1 MSKGCIFVGGV
12 HGSGKTE
19 LCKKIQEKIDC
30 VYLSASQ
37 LLKWSKKEKIVENV
51 QENQGILKELL
62 KKEMQDDKLYL
73 IDGHFA
79 LWNKE
84 YKCEKVPLTFFEDL
98 NIKCNLL
105 VVENGDV
112 IGQRLCNRN
121 GINVSPEII
130 ESISSLEKKHS
141 KFIAEK
147 LGVKF
152 FQVNT
157 SNKNQVNRLINQME
171 QVCQVQ
177 KINIRE
183 RI

>member
-37 LLKWSKKEKIVENV
+37 LLKWSKKEKTVENV
-51 QENQGILKELL
+51 QENQRILKEHL

-84 YKCEKVPLTFFEDL
+84 YKCEKVPLAFFENL
-98 NIKCNLL
+98 NIKCILL
-105 VVENGDV
+105 VVENEDV
-112 IGQRLCNRN
+112 IEKRLFLRN
-121 GINVSPEII
+121 EINVLSENIV
-130 ESISSLEKKHS
+130 SISMVEKEYS
-141 KFIAEK
+141 QFVAEK
-147 LGVKF
+147 LGVYF
-152 FQVNT
+152 YQVNS
-157 SNKNQVNRLINQME
+157 SNENQVNILINQME
-171 QVCQVQ
+171 LIC
-177 KINIRE
+177 

>member
-37 LLKWSKKEKIVENV
+37 LLKWSKKEKNVENV
-51 QENQGILKELL
+51 QENQRILKELL

-98 NIKCNLL
+98 NIKCILL
-105 VVENGDV
+105 VVENEDV
-112 IGQRLCNRN
+112 IDKRLFVRN
-121 GINVSPEII
+121 EINVLSENIV
-130 ESISSLEKKHS
+130 SISKVEKECS
-141 KFIAEK
+141 QFVAGK
-147 LGVKF
+147 LGVYF
-152 FQVNT
+152 YQVNS
-157 SNKNQVNRLINQME
+157 SNENQISVLINQME
-171 QVCQVQ
+171 KVC
-177 KINIRE
+177 

>member
-37 LLKWSKKEKIVENV
+37 LLKWSKKEITVENV
-51 QENQGILKELL
+51 QENQRILKEHL

-84 YKCEKVPLTFFEDL
+84 YKCEKVPLAFFENL
-98 NIKCNLL
+98 NIKCILL
-105 VVENGDV
+105 VVENEDV
-112 IGQRLCNRN
+112 IEKRLFLRN
-121 GINVSPEII
+121 EINVLSENIV
-130 ESISSLEKKHS
+130 SISMVEKEYS
-141 KFIAEK
+141 QFVAEK
-147 LGVKF
+147 LGVYF
-152 FQVNT
+152 YQVNS
-157 SNKNQVNRLINQME
+157 SNENQVNILINQME
-171 QVCQVQ
+171 LIC
-177 KINIRE
+177 

>member
-37 LLKWSKKEKIVENV
+37 LLKWSKKEKNVENV
-51 QENQGILKELL
+51 QENQRILKELL
-62 KKEMQDDKLYL
+62 KKEMQDDKIYL

-98 NIKCNLL
+98 NIKCILL
-105 VVENGDV
+105 TVEDYSV
-112 IGQRLCNRN
+112 IYERLCTRDET
-121 GINVSPEII
+121 NVALKNIEDMSKI
-130 ESISSLEKKHS
+130 ESEQAIFISENLKVPLYKIVSTKEIENIFLFS
-141 KFIAEK
+141 
-147 LGVKF
+147 
-152 FQVNT
+152 
-157 SNKNQVNRLINQME
+157 NQV
-171 QVCQVQ
+171 
-177 KINIRE
+177 
-183 RI
+183 